1 MFYTSVQFC
10 VGCPVSFM
18 QKKLKNFSVW
28 TAIWLPL
35 LLFQGPLLLET
46 FESII
51 FDLIFDYC

>member
-1 MFYTSVQFC
+1 MACFI
-10 VGCPVSFM
+10 PVYNFVLVALCLSF
-18 QKKLKNFSVW
+18 KNFSVW